1 MILTIGKAIY
11 NNAPHVAESAIAIML
26 VCFSHCISL
35 NVVPGLFASIIQ
47 ALQFVALVMACTASA
62 YTIYKIKKELD
73 NGKP

>member
-1 MILTIGKAIY
+1 MIASISKAIY
-11 NNAPHVAESAIAIML
+11 ANAHYVAESATAFVL

-35 NVVPGLFASIIQ
+35 NVLPGLFASIIA
-47 ALQFVALVMACTASA
+47 ALQFISLVMACTASA